1 MADAA
6 AATPSCS
13 STPSYTLV
21 VGQKRYNSW
30 GARPWILMR
39 ALSIPFQE
47 QTLQIEGIGPNPRL
61 QAVSPS
67 SLIPLLTHGE
77 LKVWDSLAIAEY
89 LYERHPAVWPAAPA
103 ARALARC
110 IAAEMHSGF
119 ADVRAALS
127 FNLGYRLAA
136 PHALEGKVAAQ
147 VARIAALWRAAREA
161 HGEGGPYLFG
171 AAFTAADAMY
181 APVALRFH
189 TYRVTLA
196 CAVAEAYAAA
206 LRAHP
211 AVAEWAALALSAAEG
226 EAPIAHYDAHLV
238 ALGGVKQER
247 YEP

>member
-1 MADAA
+1 
-6 AATPSCS
+6 
-13 STPSYTLV
+13 
-21 VGQKRYNSW
+21 
-30 GARPWILMR
+30 MR
-39 ALSIPFQE
+39 ALGIPFTE
-47 QTLQIEGIGPNPRL
+47 ASVHIEGVGANPRL
-61 QAVSPS
+61 RAASPS
-67 SLIPLLTHGE
+67 GLVPLLTHGE
-77 LKVWDSLAIAEY
+77 LRIWDSLAIAEY
-89 LYERHPAVWPAAPA
+89 LYERHPSVWPAAPA

-110 IAAEMHSGF
+110 ISAEMHSGF
-119 ADVRAALS
+119 PDLRGALS

-136 PHALEGKVAAQ
+136 PFPLEGKVAAQ
-147 VARIAALWRAAREA
+147 VERIAALWRGAREA
-161 HGEGGPYLFG
+161 HGAGGPYLFG
-171 AAFTAADAMY
+171 AAFTQADAMY

-226 EAPIAHYDAHLV
+226 EAPIAHYDAHLL